1 MNPITLR
8 DGKTVEIAAFHC
20 QAICT
25 YISEA
30 GVLEGSPKSL
40 NRFRERERAGGYM
53 EPPRATVLML
63 RWLDPNLMLV
73 RSNLL
78 HAWLRCAEQPAEVT
92 DLVIAFFREMVDQP
106 VETIVPRGRLPTGL
120 GIN

>member
-40 NRFRERERAGGYM
+40 NRFRERERAGQYM
-53 EPPRATVLML
+53 ETRRAAVLKPW
-63 RWLDPNLMLV
+63 WLGLEPDARAALPSARVAPV
-73 RSNLL
+73 R
-78 HAWLRCAEQPAEVT
+78 
-92 DLVIAFFREMVDQP
+92 
-106 VETIVPRGRLPTGL
+106 
-120 GIN
+120 